1 MSGEDPGRTKGMTME
16 IFVSMI
22 QGEVEGVWVRG
33 VPFDFTDE
41 DVAYSVEFQ
50 ARTGDY
56 VARQALPYI
65 RCSLNR
71 IVDGSRVYK
80 D

>member
-1 MSGEDPGRTKGMTME
+1 ME

-22 QGEVEGVWVRG
+22 CGEIEGVWVRG
-33 VPFDFTDE
+33 VPLDFTDE
-41 DVAYSVEFQ
+41 DVAYSVELQ
-50 ARTGDY
+50 ARTGDH

-65 RCSLNR
+65 RVSLNR
-71 IVDGSRVYK
+71 PVDGSRVYK